1 MPPCSILVNLSN
13 IQALFNPY
21 TFHHDDS
28 ESNSNLEDPHF
39 VHINAY
45 PLVFL
50 RTIGNIQTNGI
61 PSCFYPLLTN
71 INNFI
76 RKRIPLDLSH
86 SYNHHHSKDN
96 DDDDVSSINMDD
108 SDHHDVPSYLQAI
121 KPVSTQFYNYITH
134 HVMTCAGKHNSQQGI
149 VTTAISGA
157 FANTQKHKTTTFKK
171 QSHCN
176 QGLPL
181 KQFHDKI
188 SLEDCPISLC
198 AEFIYFIDIRALKT
212 TFRMHVPSL
221 LSNSLHFTYFL
232 SYSFIFNNIIL
243 PLAKSWKLIDIHNT
257 IKDYLIVLKLDVSV
271 LPIDFIISLL
281 RSFLHY
287 MTGLHIWSPNSF
299 GCFIKMKWSWSKRMP
314 FLAHFVWNC

>member
-1 MPPCSILVNLSN
+1 
-13 IQALFNPY
+13 
-21 TFHHDDS
+21 
-28 ESNSNLEDPHF
+28 
-39 VHINAY
+39 
-45 PLVFL
+45 
-50 RTIGNIQTNGI
+50 
-61 PSCFYPLLTN
+61 
-71 INNFI
+71 
-76 RKRIPLDLSH
+76 
-86 SYNHHHSKDN
+86 
-96 DDDDVSSINMDD
+96 MDD
-108 SDHHDVPSYLQAI
+108 SDHHDIPSYLQAI

-198 AEFIYFIDIRALKT
+198 AEFIY
-212 TFRMHVPSL
+212 
-221 LSNSLHFTYFL
+221 
-232 SYSFIFNNIIL
+232 
-243 PLAKSWKLIDIHNT
+243 LIDIHNT

-287 MTGLHIWSPNSF
+287 MTGLHI
-299 GCFIKMKWSWSKRMP
+299 
-314 FLAHFVWNC
+314 